1 MSDPEVLFV
10 CWGNICRSPM
20 AEVVAKDWAHR
31 EGLAHVTFTS
41 AGVSNEESGNPMD
54 PRAVATL
61 TAAGYRPEPHTARL
75 VTRDEV
81 DGAAMVIGMERTHLR
96 RIRQLDPEAGALY
109 LLTTTAPDYF
119 RRLGFRALARRH
131 APAALRESAE
141 FRGACPDSALLMEL
155 TLRAAPPAQTDFRRA

>member
-1 MSDPEVLFV
+1 VSDPEVLFV

-41 AGVSNEESGNPMD
+41 AGVSNEEAGNPMD

-61 TAAGYRPEPHTARL
+61 TAAGYHPEPHTARL

-81 DGAAMVIGMERTHLR
+81 ESAAMVIGMERTHLR

-109 LLTTTAPDYF
+109 LLTDFDPNSIPGTEIDDPWYGDDSDFVVALKQIEAAMPG
-119 RRLGFRALARRH
+119 LMKRATSLAAVPR
-131 APAALRESAE
+131 P
-141 FRGACPDSALLMEL
+141 
-155 TLRAAPPAQTDFRRA
+155 